1 MMKKQYLAAAMVS
14 LMMAMPLSGCAGQTA
29 SESAAT
35 EESEPETING
45 EASFGPVEDT
55 EKEEAPVEEAET
67 EEAPQIEE
75 DPAEAPPE
83 EAEQDVQDQIVGLP
97 VYKSP
102 ESGSIEEAITLWLW
116 KEMGFETPNHEGGV
130 NIPAYV
136 IVKTETTEDDFTKVY
151 GDFWVYEYSLDGT
164 NFVCES
170 GGSYPGVFYLRQ
182 NENGYE
188 ASSFEMAEDGSG
200 YMESVEAICGD
211 NEELKKAFLESTDA
225 SNPKCINARIGFIR
239 WYANANGLKIDT
251 YQDFGWDPVS
261 LAETVPE
268 PEEAPEEAGEE

>member
-1 MMKKQYLAAAMVS
+1 MMKKKYLGLVLVS
-14 LMMAMPLSGCAGQTA
+14 LMMAMPLGGCAEQA
-29 SESAAT
+29 AKEPAPVEESA
-35 EESEPETING
+35 PETVNG

-55 EKEEAPVEEAET
+55 KEEEEQPSEVI
-67 EEAPQIEE
+67 EIDLDQKEE
-75 DPAEAPPE
+75 DPAEAPQE
-83 EAEQDVQDQIVGLP
+83 DTELEVQDQIVELP

-116 KEMGFETPNHEGGV
+116 KEMGFQTPNHEGGV
-130 NIPAYV
+130 NVPAYV

-151 GDFWVYEYSLDGT
+151 GDFWVYEYTLDGT

-188 ASSFEMAEDGSG
+188 TSSFEMAEDGSG
-200 YMESVEAICGD
+200 YMESVEKICGGD
-211 NEELKKAFLESTDA
+211 EELKQAFLDSTDA
-225 SNPKCINARIGFIR
+225 QNPKSINARIGFIR

-268 PEEAPEEAGEE
+268 DTPEEAGDE

>member
-1 MMKKQYLAAAMVS
+1 MKKKYLAAAVVS
-14 LMMAMPLSGCAGQTA
+14 VMMALSLAGCADQ
-29 SESAAT
+29 AAKEPEAI
-35 EESEPETING
+35 EESGPETVNG
-45 EASFGPVEDT
+45 EASFGPVEST
-55 EKEEAPVEEAET
+55 KEEEEPSQVIEIDLD
-67 EEAPQIEE
+67 EKEE
-75 DPAEAPPE
+75 DPADAPLEDTEP
-83 EAEQDVQDQIVGLP
+83 DVQDQIVELP

-151 GDFWVYEYSLDGT
+151 GDFYVYEYTLDGT

-200 YMESVEAICGD
+200 YMESIEKICGGD
-211 NEELKKAFLESTDA
+211 EELKKAFLESTDA

-251 YQDFGWDPVS
+251 YQDAGWDPVF

-268 PEEAPEEAGEE
+268 DTPEEAGDE